1 MWPLQQRGYDII
13 NEIPLN
19 LIGACSNIF
28 RYWGFIVVEMLWIL
42 GGLNVALF
50 FATFSCAKSLIEQAR
65 RRGMEEAT
73 RELTKGFN
81 SHFELE
87 GQALPERVSIALKG
101 LKEVSS
107 KTWKSDASLTEP
119 YHAQLWVLG
128 DAMGEACWIKGHAAG
143 VRRKATAPGKVRID
157 FSLNELLQLSWLAHL
172 GFQHMMPNYR
182 SFEIHRFSGPDDARE
197 GASAVGKIECAIPAK
212 DRPFTDLSAQVK
224 SRQKLIGDWWQVA
237 PNQLTA

>member
-1 MWPLQQRGYDII
+1 V
-13 NEIPLN
+13 EI
-19 LIGACSNIF
+19 
-28 RYWGFIVVEMLWIL
+28 LWIL

-50 FATFSCAKSLIEQAR
+50 FATFSCAKSFIEKAR
-65 RRGMEEAT
+65 RRGMEQAT
-73 RELTKGFN
+73 RELSKGFN

-87 GQALPERVSIALKG
+87 GQAVPERVSIALKR
-101 LKEVSS
+101 LTEALLIP
-107 KTWKSDASLTEP
+107 WKPGVGLTEP

-143 VRRKATAPGKVRID
+143 VRKKAPAAGKVRVD

-182 SFEIHRFSGPDDARE
+182 GFEIHRFSGPDDARE
-197 GASAVGKIECAIPAK
+197 AASAVSKIESAVPAK
-212 DRPFTDLSAQVK
+212 ERAFTDLSAQVK
-224 SRQKLIGDWWQVA
+224 GRQKLIGDWWQVA

>member
-1 MWPLQQRGYDII
+1 V
-13 NEIPLN
+13 EI
-19 LIGACSNIF
+19 
-28 RYWGFIVVEMLWIL
+28 LWIL
-42 GGLNVALF
+42 GGLNVALLC
-50 FATFSCAKSLIEQAR
+50 AAFSCAKSFIEKAR
-65 RRGMEEAT
+65 RRGMEQAT

-81 SHFELE
+81 SYFELE
-87 GQALPERVSIALKG
+87 GQAVPERVSIALKR

-107 KTWKSDASLTEP
+107 RTWKPGAGLTEP

-128 DAMGEACWIKGHAAG
+128 DAMAEACWIKGHAAG
-143 VRRKATAPGKVRID
+143 VRRKAPAAGKVRVD

-182 SFEIHRFSGPDDARE
+182 GFEIHRFSGPDDARE
-197 GASAVGKIECAIPAK
+197 GASAVGKIESAIPAK
-212 DRPFTDLSAQVK
+212 ERPFTDLSAQVK

>member
-1 MWPLQQRGYDII
+1 V
-13 NEIPLN
+13 EI
-19 LIGACSNIF
+19 
-28 RYWGFIVVEMLWIL
+28 LWIL

-50 FATFSCAKSLIEQAR
+50 FATFSCARWFVKNAR

-73 RELTKGFN
+73 RELFKGFN

-87 GQALPERVSIALKG
+87 VQAVPERVAIALKR
-101 LKEVSS
+101 LKESS
-107 KTWKSDASLTEP
+107 SITWKPGAGLTEP

-143 VRRKATAPGKVRID
+143 VRRKAPAPEKLRVD

-172 GFQHMMPNYR
+172 GFQHMMPNHR
-182 SFEIHRFSGPDDARE
+182 GFEIHRFSGADDARE
-197 GASAVGKIECAIPAK
+197 GASAVGKIERAIPAK
-212 DRPFTDLSAQVK
+212 ERPFTDLSAQVK

-237 PNQLTA
+237 PNQLSA

>member
-1 MWPLQQRGYDII
+1 V
-13 NEIPLN
+13 EI
-19 LIGACSNIF
+19 
-28 RYWGFIVVEMLWIL
+28 LWIL

-50 FATFSCAKSLIEQAR
+50 FATFCCAKSFIEKAR

-73 RELTKGFN
+73 RELSKGFN

-87 GQALPERVSIALKG
+87 GQAVPERVSIALKR
-101 LKEVSS
+101 LKEASS
-107 KTWKSDASLTEP
+107 ITWKPRAGLTEP

-143 VRRKATAPGKVRID
+143 VRRKAPAAGKVRVD

-182 SFEIHRFSGPDDARE
+182 GFEIHRFRVVAFNTLEQWSQDVSEYVAFEIQTRCDIQGNHVPDHIRGFVEERTRGARQ
-197 GASAVGKIECAIPAK
+197 
-212 DRPFTDLSAQVK
+212 LSLRV
-224 SRQKLIGDWWQVA
+224 V
-237 PNQLTA
+237 

>member
-1 MWPLQQRGYDII
+1 M
-13 NEIPLN
+13 EI
-19 LIGACSNIF
+19 
-28 RYWGFIVVEMLWIL
+28 LWIL

-50 FATFSCAKSLIEQAR
+50 FATFSCAKWFVEKAR

-73 RELTKGFN
+73 RELSKGFN

-87 GQALPERVSIALKG
+87 GQAVPERVSIALKR
-101 LKEVSS
+101 LKEASS
-107 KTWKSDASLTEP
+107 KAWKPGAGLTEP

-128 DAMGEACWIKGHAAG
+128 DAMSEACWIKGHAAA
-143 VRRKATAPGKVRID
+143 VRRKAPAAGKVRVD
-157 FSLNELLQLSWLAHL
+157 FSLNELLQLSWLAQL

-182 SFEIHRFSGPDDARE
+182 GFEIHRFSGPDDARE
-197 GASAVGKIECAIPAK
+197 GASAVGKIESAIPMK
-212 DRPFTDLSAQVK
+212 ERPFTDLSAQVQ